1 MNRAAEAGL
10 DHPARLFFMTP
21 AEIEWELNAFAAR
34 RRRETE
40 NLGALAWLT
49 GQYAAIGVH
58 APKKYPKSPVGAKVN
73 RPMSDEEMKRALLSF
88 AGRSERK

>member
-1 MNRAAEAGL
+1 MSRAAEAGF
-10 DHPARLFFMTP
+10 DHPVRLFFMTP

-49 GQYAAIGVH
+49 GQYVAVGVH
-58 APKKYPKSPVGAKVN
+58 APKKYPKFPAVRSAKRV
-73 RPMSDEEMKRALLSF
+73 MSDDEMKQALLNL